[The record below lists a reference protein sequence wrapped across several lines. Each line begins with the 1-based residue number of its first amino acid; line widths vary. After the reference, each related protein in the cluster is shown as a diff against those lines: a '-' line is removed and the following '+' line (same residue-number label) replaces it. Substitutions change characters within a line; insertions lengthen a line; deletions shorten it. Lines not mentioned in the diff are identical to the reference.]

1 MYDPPPK
8 REYGYYVLPVF
19 RGDRIIGR
27 IEPRFDRRTGDMR
40 VLGRWGDTS
49 MVDPVLERL
58 RGFLRTT
65 AG

>member
-1 MYDPPPK
+1 
-8 REYGYYVLPVF
+8 VL
-19 RGDRIIGR
+19 RGDRIVGR

-40 VLGRWGDTS
+40 VLGRWGNTS